1 MLSSDKNVATIVE
14 LVAELK
20 TYFELKKD
28 YLKVDLVEKV
38 VKLVTALAVAVT
50 LLIITVAVLFYFSMA
65 AVYWMAP
72 FVGQAAAFA
81 IMALFFLLLLVLHVP
96 ALASTTSL
104 TCAITATDDLRLRPL
119 ELNQRDVVSVLD
131 LVYEGLFTVDDDYAP
146 QPELL

>member
-81 IMALFFLLLLVLHVP
+81 IMASFFLLLLVSPCVKQNICR
-96 ALASTTSL
+96 TV
-104 TCAITATDDLRLRPL
+104 RV
-119 ELNQRDVVSVLD
+119 LN
-131 LVYEGLFTVDDDYAP
+131 
-146 QPELL
+146 LLKLLSIGTYSKL

>member
-81 IMALFFLLLLVLHVP
+81 IMASFFLLLLVLVLLNKQSWIETP
-96 ALASTTSL
+96 MVRILADIL
-104 TCAITATDDLRLRPL
+104 L
-119 ELNQRDVVSVLD
+119 EESEPNNPR
-131 LVYEGLFTVDDDYAP
+131 T
-146 QPELL
+146 

>member
-50 LLIITVAVLFYFSMA
+50 LLIITVAVL
-65 AVYWMAP
+65 
-72 FVGQAAAFA
+72 VGG
-81 IMALFFLLLLVLHVP
+81 FFLLAKAVNVLGIGTSYAVFTGIGIVGTAIEGVLLLDEGMSALKLISLVL
-96 ALASTTSL
+96 L
-104 TCAITATDDLRLRPL
+104 CGGII
-119 ELNQRDVVSVLD
+119 
-131 LVYEGLFTVDDDYAP
+131 GLKK
-146 QPELL
+146 EEK

>member
-28 YLKVDLVEKV
+28 YLKVDLVA
-38 VKLVTALAVAVT
+38 ALAVAVT

-81 IMALFFLLLLVLHVP
+81 IMASFFLLLLVLVLLNKQSWIEKP
-96 ALASTTSL
+96 MVRILADIL
-104 TCAITATDDLRLRPL
+104 L
-119 ELNQRDVVSVLD
+119 EESEPNNPR
-131 LVYEGLFTVDDDYAP
+131 T
-146 QPELL
+146 

>member
-81 IMALFFLLLLVLHVP
+81 IMASFFLLLLVLLNKQSWIEKPMVRI
-96 ALASTTSL
+96 LADIL
-104 TCAITATDDLRLRPL
+104 L
-119 ELNQRDVVSVLD
+119 EESEPNNPR
-131 LVYEGLFTVDDDYAP
+131 T
-146 QPELL
+146 